1 MEESFWTNLESR
13 STDLLITIGIKLIYA
28 AVVLFVGLLLI
39 KLLMKMIK
47 GIMNR
52 ANTDLALRSFIES
65 LSIALLYTFLVFS
78 IGLAL
83 GIKVSAFM
91 TLIGAAGIAIGL
103 ALQGSL
109 SNFAG
114 GVLILLFKPFK
125 VGDEVLV
132 NGVEGEIDSIN
143 ILYTRIH
150 NWRGEYYSMPNG
162 EVSNNVV
169 KNSTT
174 VEYRRVHVELHFS
187 FEEDIDELRE
197 IVIETLKKHPRV
209 NQNKPFQFRV
219 NNFQD
224 YYIKTSARCWC
235 KSDEYW
241 TVYWDQE
248 EALKKALDDHGI
260 KLAIPRQTI
269 FQPDE
274 TKEQKGKKKIEE

>member
-1 MEESFWTNLESR
+1 MEDTFWTNLESQ

-28 AVVLFVGLLLI
+28 AIVLFVGLLLI
-39 KLLMKMIK
+39 KLILRMVKSIMK
-47 GIMNR
+47 R

-65 LSIALLYTFLVFS
+65 LSVSLLYIFLIFS

-125 VGDEVLV
+125 VGDEVSI

-174 VEYRRVHVELHFS
+174 VEYRRVQVELHFS
-187 FEEDIDELRE
+187 FEEDIDQLRE
-197 IVIETLKKHPRV
+197 IVTSTLKKHPRV
-209 NQNKPFQFRV
+209 NQDRPFQFRV

-248 EALKKALDDHGI
+248 EALKKALDQQGI
-260 KLAIPRQTI
+260 KLAIPRQTVY
-269 FQPDE
+269 QPDKIKEE
-274 TKEQKGKKKIEE
+274 TKKEKIEE